1 LRLWV
6 RAPRILIASCC
17 AILSFLLC
25 VFEWEIW
32 VKRWGFNGGI
42 GWGFQ
47 YKFDKLS
54 RKLI

>member
-1 LRLWV
+1 
-6 RAPRILIASCC
+6 
-17 AILSFLLC
+17 LC

-47 YKFDKLS
+47 AKINDLNNIFYLTNMV
-54 RKLI
+54 